1 MSGKFKP
8 LGAEDIECRIAQ
20 TNPNGVSVLLYKTA
34 RTDANILDDV
44 IGVYNWQCDYKV
56 IDGVLFCGIGIRGE
70 DGQWVWKWDAGS
82 ESNVEKEKG
91 EASDAFKRAGFRFG
105 IGRELYTAPFIWI
118 PAGKCKIQKA
128 KRKGQEVDV
137 CYDRFR
143 VAEIEYA
150 DGKITHLVIEN
161 TTLGAKCFRWDRAGA
176 TPKPATADEEP
187 WDASRVQTATMAVN
201 VMTAKQVGAISA
213 LVKETFGG
221 HALTREAFEA
231 CTGYTVQQLA
241 HKEIPSSQYDA
252 IVSKLTLTSEDAAR
266 VIEEIEHGRETA

>member
-34 RTDANILDDV
+34 RTDANVLDDV
-44 IGVYNWQCDYKV
+44 IGVYDWQCDYKV

-70 DGQWVWKWDAGS
+70 DDQWVWKWDAGS

-118 PAGKCKIQKA
+118 PSGKCKIQKA

-161 TTLGAKCFRWDRAGA
+161 TTMGAKVFWWDRAG
-176 TPKPATADEEP
+176 TSPKPATADDEP
-187 WDASRVQTATMAVN
+187 WDAHTAKRAVGK
-201 VMTAKQVGAISA
+201 MTAKQVDAISA
-213 LVKETFGG
+213 LVKEVFCG
-221 HALTREAFEA
+221 HELTRDAFHA
-231 CTGYTVQQLA
+231 VTGYTVQQLA
-241 HKEIPSSQYDA
+241 ARQIPADQYDTL
-252 IVSKLTLTSEDAAR
+252 VSKLTLEPEDAMA
-266 VIEEIEHGRETA
+266 VIEEIENGRATA

>member
-1 MSGKFKP
+1 MSGMFKP

-20 TNPNGVSVLLYKTA
+20 TKPNGASILLYKTA
-34 RTDANILDDV
+34 RTDANQLDDV
-44 IGVYNWQCDYKV
+44 VGVANWQNDYKV
-56 IDGVLFCGIGIRGE
+56 IDGTLFCGIGIRAEG
-70 DGQWVWKWDAGS
+70 GWVWKWDAGS
-82 ESNVEKEKG
+82 ESNVAKDKG

-118 PAGKCKIQKA
+118 PAGKCTI
-128 KRKGQEVDV
+128 KRATKNGKEVSE

-161 TTLGAKCFRWDRAGA
+161 TTLGAKVFWWDRAGMA
-176 TPKPATADEEP
+176 PKPATADEEP

-252 IVSKLTLTSEDAAR
+252 IVSKLTLTPEDAAR
-266 VIEEIEHGRETA
+266 VIEEIEHGRATA

>member
-44 IGVYNWQCDYKV
+44 IGVYDWQCDYKV

-118 PAGKCKIQKA
+118 PSGKCKIQKA
-128 KRKGQEVDV
+128 KRKGQDVDV

-161 TTLGAKCFRWDRAGA
+161 TTLGAKVFWWDRAG
-176 TPKPATADEEP
+176 TSPKPATADDEP
-187 WDASRVQTATMAVN
+187 WDAQTAKRAVGK
-201 VMTAKQVGAISA
+201 MTAKQVDAISA

-221 HALTREAFEA
+221 HRLTRDAFEA
-231 CTGYTVQQLA
+231 VTGYTVQQLA
-241 HKEIPSSQYDA
+241 ARQIPADQYDTL
-252 IVSKLTLTSEDAAR
+252 VSKLTLEPEDAMA